1 MRTIPALLLLAGVSA
16 CIENNVSTKPED
28 PVFVSD
34 DTGFT
39 PPVDTDTGDPPPPE
53 DSATVVLPSCESQYW
68 AMQAVDTRD
77 DCVGDEP
84 ATPAW
89 ELYERW
95 SDSTLGWMISSP
107 VMVNLT
113 DDNGNGRIDDNDIPD
128 VIAAPYTNGIY
139 AMDGADGTRLWSVSS
154 SQIEQSTPAV
164 GDIDYDGTTEVF
176 VQGLYGSKL
185 ISGEDGTTLWEG
197 RAPSSIKTYCGGP
210 GIADFEGDG
219 EVELYFGRLILYAD
233 DGSTKGEGSGGQG
246 TSISG
251 EGPISVAADIDL
263 DGELELVAGNTVYD
277 SEGHTLWTMSGNDGF
292 PAVGDFDSDPYGE
305 ILVSG
310 QGNISLYDDDGTR
323 LWQYSF
329 SGYGG
334 PPAVADVDGD
344 GLPEA
349 IVPYQQGIVVLDV
362 DGNVVWSYTH
372 GAGTLYDGVSAYD
385 FNGDDV
391 WEVVLNAP
399 NSIILFDG
407 PSGDILDEWPTSGTY
422 TCGQEPTMADI
433 DNDGHADI
441 AYSWGPSYGGPGG
454 ISILSDTDGFAAALG
469 VWNQHQYSITNIEND
484 GEVPAVPEVN
494 WDHINNFRAGP
505 PISYVYVNQN
515 LFGEIKDICTDTCD
529 SDAITVW
536 WTLGN
541 DGTADIE
548 DDITVDFYGETDTG
562 SVLLGSEVFSSNLD
576 AGWISQ
582 SQESTFT
589 GIPHPLYD
597 ITMVVDGGSDE
608 SGGEISECVSDDNEI
623 TWGALVCL

>member
-1 MRTIPALLLLAGVSA
+1 
-16 CIENNVSTKPED
+16 
-28 PVFVSD
+28 
-34 DTGFT
+34 
-39 PPVDTDTGDPPPPE
+39 
-53 DSATVVLPSCESQYW
+53 
-68 AMQAVDTRD
+68 
-77 DCVGDEP
+77 
-84 ATPAW
+84 
-89 ELYERW
+89 
-95 SDSTLGWMISSP
+95 
-107 VMVNLT
+107 
-113 DDNGNGRIDDNDIPD
+113 
-128 VIAAPYTNGIY
+128 
-139 AMDGADGTRLWSVSS
+139 
-154 SQIEQSTPAV
+154 
-164 GDIDYDGTTEVF
+164 
-176 VQGLYGSKL
+176 
-185 ISGEDGTTLWEG
+185 
-197 RAPSSIKTYCGGP
+197 
-210 GIADFEGDG
+210 
-219 EVELYFGRLILYAD
+219 
-233 DGSTKGEGSGGQG
+233 
-246 TSISG
+246 
-251 EGPISVAADIDL
+251 
-263 DGELELVAGNTVYD
+263 
-277 SEGHTLWTMSGNDGF
+277 
-292 PAVGDFDSDPYGE
+292 
-305 ILVSG
+305 
-310 QGNISLYDDDGTR
+310 
-323 LWQYSF
+323 
-329 SGYGG
+329 
-334 PPAVADVDGD
+334 
-344 GLPEA
+344 
-349 IVPYQQGIVVLDV
+349 
-362 DGNVVWSYTH
+362 
-372 GAGTLYDGVSAYD
+372 
-385 FNGDDV
+385 
-391 WEVVLNAP
+391 VLNAP